1 MEDFYID
8 YADMDDI
15 QRAYINRRTDRHMV
29 VTGTAGS
36 GKSVIALHKLRQ
48 VSTQGSYAIIVYTK
62 SLKKYFVDG
71 IKAMVRDRR
80 DNYGETISLRSDRI
94 FYYQEWVRWRQQHP
108 GIVVNHLIIDEC
120 QDFTAGQIN
129 EMLAFGRICFL
140 FGDADQTIMDF
151 GSTVTMDPQQ
161 TAQSLGV
168 VVDKLYRNYRL
179 TIETAKVVE
188 QVPRPLVNTDVS
200 DSCVRHGEK
209 PRLIKASSF
218 DGQLDRIIDIIRNR
232 ALTNVGILLRFNH
245 TGTANYQSGVGW
257 RSVQYVKD
265 YFQQKG
271 ITVEYKYNINQST
284 DMDLDFQSS
293 NPKILTWWCAK
304 GLQFKDVFVVDCDY
318 DYVAHCQTTKDERTC
333 ASAWYVALSRTSERL
348 YICYTG
354 ELSDRFPPTT
364 SDLYINPQ
372 DRLVA
377 TVSLD
382 DDLPF

>member
-48 VSTQGSYAIIVYTK
+48 VSTQGTYAIIVYTK

-71 IKAMVRDRR
+71 INAMIRDRQE
-80 DNYGETISLRSDRI
+80 NHGETVSLRPDRI
-94 FYYQEWVRWRQQHP
+94 FYYQEWVKWRQDNP
-108 GIVVNHLIIDEC
+108 RVVVDHLIIDEC
-120 QDFTAGQIN
+120 QDFTAEQIN
-129 EMLAFGRICFL
+129 EMLTFGRICFL

-151 GSTVTMDPQQ
+151 GDKETMDPQQ
-161 TAQSLGV
+161 TARGLGV

-179 TIETAKVVE
+179 TIETARVVE
-188 QVPRPLVNTDVS
+188 QVPRPQVNTDVS
-200 DSCVRHGEK
+200 ETCVRHGEK
-209 PRLIKASSF
+209 PHLVKANSF
-218 DGQLDRIIDIIRNR
+218 DEQLDKIIGIIRNR
-232 ALTNVGILLRFNH
+232 SLTNVGIMLRFN
-245 TGTANYQSGVGW
+245 TTDNARSRSGAGW
-257 RSVQYVKD
+257 RSVQYVKE
-265 YFQQKG
+265 YFERKG
-271 ITVEYKYNINQST
+271 ITVEYKYNINQDT

-318 DYVAHCQTTKDERTC
+318 DHVAHCQTQKDQRTK

-348 YICYTG
+348 YICYSRT
-354 ELSDRFPPTT
+354 LSDRFPETT
-364 SDLYINPQ
+364 SDLYSNP
-372 DRLVA
+372 DIV
-377 TVSLD
+377 TTNN

>member
-71 IKAMVRDRR
+71 INAMIRDLQE
-80 DNYGETISLRSDRI
+80 NHGETVNFRPDRI
-94 FYYQEWVRWRQQHP
+94 FYYQEWVRWRQNNPQ
-108 GIVVNHLIIDEC
+108 IVVDHLIIDEC

-151 GSTVTMDPQQ
+151 GPTITMDPQQ
-161 TAQSLGV
+161 TAQGLGV

-179 TIETAKVVE
+179 TIETARVVE
-188 QVPRPLVNTDVS
+188 QVPRPQVNTDVS
-200 DSCVRHGEK
+200 ETCVRHGEK
-209 PRLIKASSF
+209 PRLVKANSF
-218 DGQLDRIIDIIRNR
+218 DGQLDRIIEIIRNR
-232 ALTNVGILLRFNH
+232 SLTNVGIMLRFNH
-245 TGTANYQSGVGW
+245 TGTASYQSGAGW
-257 RSVQYVKD
+257 RSVQYVKE
-265 YFQQKG
+265 YFERKG
-271 ITVEYKYNINQST
+271 ITVEYKYNINKDT

-318 DYVAHCQTTKDERTC
+318 DYVAHCQTRKDQRTD

-348 YICYTG
+348 YICYSGT
-354 ELSDRFPPTT
+354 LSGRFPATT
-364 SDLYINPQ
+364 SDLYSNP
-372 DRLVA
+372 DVVA
-377 TVSLD
+377 TNN

>member
-48 VSTQGSYAIIVYTK
+48 VSTQGTYAIIVYTK

-71 IKAMVRDRR
+71 INAMIRDRQE
-80 DNYGETISLRSDRI
+80 NYGEIVTLRSNRI
-94 FYYQEWVRWRQQHP
+94 FYYQEWKEWYANHRSI
-108 GIVVNHLIIDEC
+108 IVDHLIIDEC
-120 QDFTAGQIN
+120 QDFTAEQIN
-129 EMLAFGRICFL
+129 EMRAFGRICFL

-151 GSTVTMDPQQ
+151 NDKITMDPQQ
-161 TAQSLGV
+161 TATNLGV
-168 VVDKLYRNYRL
+168 VVNRLYNNYRL

-188 QVPRPLVNTDVS
+188 NVPKPQVDTDVS
-200 DSCVRHGEK
+200 DDCVRHGEK
-209 PRLIKASSF
+209 PRLIKANSF
-218 DGQLDRIIDIIRNR
+218 NGQLDKIIEIIRNR
-232 ALTNVGILLRFNH
+232 ALSNVGILLRYN
-245 TGTANYQSGVGW
+245 TKEKAGSRSGAEW
-257 RSVQYVKD
+257 RSVQYVKE
-265 YFQQKG
+265 YFERKG
-271 ITVEYKYNINQST
+271 ITVEYKYNINKDT

-318 DYVAHCQTTKDERTC
+318 DYVAHCQTRKDQRRE

-354 ELSDRFPPTT
+354 TLSGRFPTPT
-364 SDLYINPQ
+364 SDLFSNP
-372 DRLVA
+372 DVGA
-377 TVSLD
+377 TNN